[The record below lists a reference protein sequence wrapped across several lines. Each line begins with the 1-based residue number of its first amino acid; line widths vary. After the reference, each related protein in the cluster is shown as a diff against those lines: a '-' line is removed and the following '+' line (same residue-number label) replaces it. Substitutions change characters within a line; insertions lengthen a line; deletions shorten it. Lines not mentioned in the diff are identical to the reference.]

1 MLSGILGLIRRRA
14 GMRAIYRWLLVLL
27 LTSVIASCSI
37 TVPYMQVDQ
46 GLAAAADAMPV
57 QGREGWLINQQLAFG
72 SFTTGPVKR
81 GWTKGYNIPFIVRFS
96 GAKEKLGFS
105 LRNGS
110 GDQAELFCLGKLREI
125 DLPVVN
131 RAFEVN
137 LKSTDV
143 FTCAISLADQS
154 FEFYSE
160 NLNQNPRFDA
170 PAGQLKGSGAEF
182 SIRPVTSLENGQS
195 SWSTTALGY
204 EFWQGNRAIAAVET
218 LNDGRVWI
226 NPALTGQQQLLAAG
240 VAAALL
246 LRNSLAEHN
255 DDLL

>member
-1 MLSGILGLIRRRA
+1 MLSEILGIACRRA
-14 GMRAIYRWLLVLL
+14 GTRPISRWLLVLL
-27 LTSVIASCSI
+27 FTSIIASCAI
-37 TVPYMQVDQ
+37 TVPYMQLDQ
-46 GLAAAADAMPV
+46 GLAAVADAMPV

-72 SFTTGPVKR
+72 SFITSPVKR

-105 LRNGS
+105 VRNRS
-110 GDQAELFCLGKLREI
+110 GEEAELFCLGQLREI
-125 DLPVVN
+125 DLPVLN

-137 LKSTDV
+137 LKTTDV
-143 FTCAISLADQS
+143 FTCAISMADQS

-170 PAGQLKGSGAEF
+170 PAGQLKGPGVEV

-195 SWSTTALGY
+195 SWSTSALGY
-204 EFWQGNRAIAAVET
+204 ELFQDNQAVAAVET

-226 NPALTGQQQLLAAG
+226 NPALIEQQQLLAAG

-246 LRNSLAEHN
+246 LRNSLADHN